1 MKSLLTK
8 LGLVAAI
15 AILIAMPATADS
27 PQTGTVEGTVNDA
40 GGGPLPGVTVTLA
53 SDRGAQTAV
62 TGEDGAFRFGL
73 LAPGDYTVGASLE
86 GFRGAEQ
93 AVHVDSGG
101 RSAITLT
108 LGLESSEAITVTS
121 EAPLVNKFEVATVA
135 TVDAEVAEDLSFN
148 SRNYQSVTYMM
159 PGVVQSSNSQS
170 LGDHRPGINGGTW
183 QENAAFVDGVDTSN
197 TRRGGSSR
205 MFLPTTALAEVR
217 MDGSGYGAE
226 YGRVTGGVTG
236 VITKSGTNQFHG
248 DFLYIAQSQDWR
260 AQSDEVPIERDD
272 DITDSYEAAL
282 GGPIFRDKAWFFVA
296 AADNTTNEI
305 DVDARRHGDRRQPVL
320 GVDPGQDQL
329 PAQPAP
335 FTRGHLRRRPR
346 REATHQPEL
355 RRHLHHPA
363 LQAGRRL
370 HHRELEL
377 LRRGRQVPRA
387 ARSDPVVDRGSRA
400 DRVPHARPD
409 QEHPHPAQQPR
420 QVAGPVHHLP
430 VERVRAAARRRQR
443 GLSAR
448 SGQRGLHL
456 VRDQQRAQVRGR
468 LAGRGLGDAQ
478 QPARPL
484 HRPGVQPEPAR
495 RIRNARRH
503 ARIHPVRRS
512 DRDQLGSTRGLR
524 AGPHHTRRSLGV
536 QRRSAL
542 RGPVAQKRHRPGAGA
557 VLGPRAAPRGH
568 LRRRAATASS

>member
-15 AILIAMPATADS
+15 AILIAMPVAADS

-53 SDRGAQTAV
+53 GDRGAQTVV

-101 RSAITLT
+101 RSAITLM
-108 LGLESSEAITVTS
+108 LGLESSEAITITS
-121 EAPLVNKFEVATVA
+121 EAPLISKFEVATVA
-135 TVDAEVAEDLSFN
+135 TLESEVAEDLSFN

-205 MFLPTTALAEVR
+205 MFLPTTALSEVR

-248 DFLYIAQSQDWR
+248 DFLYIAQNQDWR
-260 AQSDEVPIERDD
+260 SQSDEVPIDRDD

-296 AADNTTNEI
+296 GADNTTNEI
-305 DVDARRHGDRRQPVL
+305 DVLRDGTVVDASLYSESILGKVNFQPSPRHAFAVTYVDAPAEKPLTNPNFGDIFTLPLFKLGGDFTTASWNFSAADDKFLELRGATQSSTEDRVQTAFRTLDPTKSIHTPLNNHGKWQDQRTTFQWNAFGPPLGAGNVDFPRDQANAAFTWFVTNNEL
-320 GVDPGQDQL
+320 KFGVDWQDVGWETLNNPPDLFIGQL
-329 PAQPAP
+329 LQPQP
-335 FTRGHLRRRPR
+335 PR
-346 REATHQPEL
+346 RIH
-355 RRHLHHPA
+355 
-363 LQAGRRL
+363 
-370 HHRELEL
+370 
-377 LRRGRQVPRA
+377 
-387 ARSDPVVDRGSRA
+387 D
-400 DRVPHARPD
+400 
-409 QEHPHPAQQPR
+409 
-420 QVAGPVHHLP
+420 
-430 VERVRAAARRRQR
+430 AAA
-443 GLSAR
+443 SC
-448 SGQRGLHL
+448 
-456 VRDQQRAQVRGR
+456 
-468 LAGRGLGDAQ
+468 
-478 QPARPL
+478 
-484 HRPGVQPEPAR
+484 
-495 RIRNARRH
+495 
-503 ARIHPVRRS
+503 
-512 DRDQLGSTRGLR
+512 
-524 AGPHHTRRSLGV
+524 
-536 QRRSAL
+536 
-542 RGPVAQKRHRPGAGA
+542 
-557 VLGPRAAPRGH
+557 
-568 LRRRAATASS
+568 ASSSRPTE